1 MTGIRLPRPFG
12 LRFKP
17 VEVAFLVTYKER
29 DGMSYLSYIRNE
41 VRFKC
46 DWKRKLF
53 STNYTIV
60 SEMVVT
66 DGKEQNNSIPYRMS
80 FKADQSL
87 SDKVSDF
94 ADENFW
100 GAYNIIEP
108 TESLENAV
116 YKLKKQ
122 HKN

>member
-1 MTGIRLPRPFG
+1 MNHKIIL
-12 LRFKP
+12 
-17 VEVAFLVTYKER
+17 
-29 DGMSYLSYIRNE
+29 N
-41 VRFKC
+41 
-46 DWKRKLF
+46 
-53 STNYTIV
+53 
-60 SEMVVT
+60 
-66 DGKEQNNSIPYRMS
+66 GKEQNNSIPYRMS

>member
-1 MTGIRLPRPFG
+1 MRLETKTFLYQLHDRIRDGRLP
-12 LRFKP
+12 
-17 VEVAFLVTYKER
+17 
-29 DGMSYLSYIRNE
+29 I
-41 VRFKC
+41 
-46 DWKRKLF
+46 
-53 STNYTIV
+53 
-60 SEMVVT
+60 
-66 DGKEQNNSIPYRMS
+66 GKEQNNSIPYRMS

>member
-1 MTGIRLPRPFG
+1 
-12 LRFKP
+12 
-17 VEVAFLVTYKER
+17 
-29 DGMSYLSYIRNE
+29 
-41 VRFKC
+41 
-46 DWKRKLF
+46 
-53 STNYTIV
+53 
-60 SEMVVT
+60 
-66 DGKEQNNSIPYRMS
+66 MS

-122 HKN
+122 HKNWPCKYTIDNDMDKSLSLSIINYLLKPNYYGFVRTQKDQGREY

>member
-1 MTGIRLPRPFG
+1 MCIR
-12 LRFKP
+12 
-17 VEVAFLVTYKER
+17 
-29 DGMSYLSYIRNE
+29 DS
-41 VRFKC
+41 FKC